1 MLIGGARD
9 CMELEQI
16 QEEYGPVLRA
26 AADIVFVPSKTEAF
40 GLVAA
45 EGLAYG
51 ALVVTTGVGGLRDF
65 LVGVKGEGRW
75 TKGDGRRAMGEG
87 RWAKGDGRRAMGK
100 GRWAKGDGRRA
111 MAEGQWAKGGGWEG
125 LKKRE

>member
-1 MLIGGARD
+1 
-9 CMELEQI
+9 MEPEQI

-65 LVGVKGEGRW
+65 LVRVKGDGRWAKGEGRW
-75 TKGDGRRAMGEG
+75 AMGKGRWAKRAMGEEGEGRRAMGEG
-87 RWAKGDGRRAMGK
+87 RWAKGDGQRAMAE
-100 GRWAKGDGRRA
+100 GRWPKGDGRRA
-111 MAEGQWAKGGGWEG
+111 AGG
-125 LKKRE
+125 KD